1 MTRNRVAFLVL
12 SLVLTLPLLGG
23 ALWSTVVRNGPD
35 DGGDSLY
42 KYLAMFSEVF
52 GLVRSDYVDPTDAET
67 LLSGAM
73 EGATDALDPF
83 AVFVPREAAATFDKA
98 LAVGRSLSGLTV
110 VRDHGVAYV
119 LAVEAGSPGAAAG
132 FESGDI
138 LADVDGHETHEMP
151 RWQLE
156 HLLADAPGEELVCKV
171 VRQGDTREIRIG
183 LAAYAPPAPSLE
195 QTGGFP
201 MLRIPSFDAGVAER
215 VRPLAEQLAAQ
226 GAPKL
231 LVDLRSIAGGPG
243 RTGYQVAKLF
253 ATGDLGTLAARSRT
267 EESFHGDAAPVW
279 KGEIVVLVD
288 GGTQG
293 PAEVLAAALRQR
305 AGARL
310 VGVRTFG
317 YAGERHFVD
326 LDDGARL
333 LLTRAFY
340 TAPDGTALSKGLAPD
355 LLVDDLQRSF
365 GERDKPLSDLILE
378 RGIELL
384 EGRGP
389 AVKAAA

>member
-1 MTRNRVAFLVL
+1 
-12 SLVLTLPLLGG
+12 
-23 ALWSTVVRNGPD
+23 
-35 DGGDSLY
+35 
-42 KYLAMFSEVF
+42 
-52 GLVRSDYVDPTDAET
+52 
-67 LLSGAM
+67 
-73 EGATDALDPF
+73 
-83 AVFVPREAAATFDKA
+83 
-98 LAVGRSLSGLTV
+98 
-110 VRDHGVAYV
+110 
-119 LAVEAGSPGAAAG
+119 
-132 FESGDI
+132 
-138 LADVDGHETHEMP
+138 
-151 RWQLE
+151 
-156 HLLADAPGEELVCKV
+156 
-171 VRQGDTREIRIG
+171 
-183 LAAYAPPAPSLE
+183 
-195 QTGGFP
+195 
-201 MLRIPSFDAGVAER
+201 

-253 ATGDLGTLAARSRT
+253 AAGDLGTLAERSRT

-384 EGRGP
+384 EGQGP